1 MKKLLLL
8 LLLTASFS
16 TFSLSIAPLVPCD
29 GEDFIREELIVQKEE
44 NMVVIEMILEDQSL
58 SDAEK
63 AEHLTVIEERILGI
77 DTHLSD
83 LEKNCKQSPEGQFIN
98 GKRDGE
104 WIWWDKYNRKIKA
117 GNYVNGSKEGPWFE
131 WLYTGRAYDT
141 IEMNY
146 KNDMLDGKWT
156 YWYSYEGPFKALYGD
171 DEKHL
176 VEAMIAFLKNEHAEI
191 LVESQLS
198 DEPKKYESKLSEL
211 EEHIQYQERQL
222 TKFEVP
228 RILEEG
234 NYINGKKEGTWTFW
248 YSDNFNEEV
257 IYEDGVLIEK

>member
-1 MKKLLLL
+1 MGAHL
-8 LLLTASFS
+8 S
-16 TFSLSIAPLVPCD
+16 TKIPNLFDLVKPIKSIAISILRSLESLAISLSVFELVSINLSKV
-29 GEDFIREELIVQKEE
+29 EAILS
-44 NMVVIEMILEDQSL
+44 VIS
-58 SDAEK
+58 SFFSGPKEK
-63 AEHLTVIEERILGI
+63 AINSNLEVLDEQILKLTGY
-77 DTHLSD
+77 
-83 LEKNCKQSPEGQFIN
+83 CKQSPEGQFIN

-228 RILEEG
+228 RIIEEG
-234 NYINGKKEGTWTFW
+234 N
-248 YSDNFNEEV
+248 
-257 IYEDGVLIEK
+257 